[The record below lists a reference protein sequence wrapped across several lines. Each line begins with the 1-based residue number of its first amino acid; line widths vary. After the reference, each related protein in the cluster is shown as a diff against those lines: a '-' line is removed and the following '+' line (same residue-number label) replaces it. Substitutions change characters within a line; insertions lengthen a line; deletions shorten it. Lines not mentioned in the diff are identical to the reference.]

1 MLIIDRW
8 INLDNIMNA
17 SLVNISGTP
26 MVWFFVDDK
35 IFYILILISI
45 LIFFIAGF
53 CFFKTKIRLG
63 STFLI
68 LGFFI
73 FVGNV
78 ILTLKVVNPT
88 NKMLINE
95 IIKEKS
101 MITKEELN
109 NLSNSSL
116 YKILLKIKIEEEQ
129 NTFRRIEKKIND

>member
-1 MLIIDRW
+1 MIIDRW

-45 LIFFIAGF
+45 SIFFISGF
-53 CFFKTKIRLG
+53 CFFKTKNILG

-68 LGFFI
+68 LGFFG
-73 FVGNV
+73 FAGNG
-78 ILTLKVVNPT
+78 ILILKGVTPT

-129 NTFRRIEKKIND
+129 NTFRRIEKK